1 MCSLLRSYTKRLS
14 FNGII
19 PEEYVPGV
27 DIKNISFAEFARN
40 NWTVMKPPALSFHL
54 FRWAI
59 IRNEISHYNYISL
72 AAEEK
77 IAAID

>member
-40 NWTVMKPPALSFHL
+40 N
-54 FRWAI
+54 
-59 IRNEISHYNYISL
+59 
-72 AAEEK
+72 
-77 IAAID
+77 